1 LAAEAHI
8 VHPIGIVRSPVK
20 EPKDDCW
27 AGLVS
32 VIELDPHQF
41 TSEST
46 AGLDQFSHVEVVF
59 LFDRVAPSAVQTGAR
74 HPRERADWPKTG
86 IFAQRAKDRPNRIGI
101 TLCKIEKVEGLCI
114 SVRELD
120 AIDGTPVLDVKPYM
134 KEFGPREKV
143 RQPAWSK
150 ELMASYFRPRE

>member
-1 LAAEAHI
+1 M
-8 VHPIGIVRSPVK
+8 VRSPVK

-59 LFDRVAPSAVQTGAR
+59 LFDRVPPGAVQPDIVNGDVTR
-74 HPRERADWPKTG
+74 SS
-86 IFAQRAKDRPNRIGI
+86 
-101 TLCKIEKVEGLCI
+101 CI
-114 SVRELD
+114 SESGAKKVHTLD
-120 AIDGTPVLDVKPYM
+120 FFVAEAGSVSSILRRKSDLGGYSRPGGRLSSPDQLVASRRGNHIVHVSGT
-134 KEFGPREKV
+134 G
-143 RQPAWSK
+143 
-150 ELMASYFRPRE
+150 